1 MVQATLFEWGT
12 QEAKAVSRIGSIVG
26 LLRSHV
32 SDVHSTVIYLE
43 NEGTREVK
51 GKVVSLFRCSIVG
64 ELLCASL

>member
-1 MVQATLFEWGT
+1 M
-12 QEAKAVSRIGSIVG
+12 SRMGSIVE

-32 SDVHSTVIYLE
+32 SDVRSTVIYLE